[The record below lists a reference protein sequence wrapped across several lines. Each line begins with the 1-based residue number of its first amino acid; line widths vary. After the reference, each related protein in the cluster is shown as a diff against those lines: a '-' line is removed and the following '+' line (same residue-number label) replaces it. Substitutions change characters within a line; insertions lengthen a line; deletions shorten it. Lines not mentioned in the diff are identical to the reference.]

1 MYNYY
6 FIITAIMVA
15 LNPLLH
21 NTSQTKHARKNIF
34 PCFRHN
40 FHHSN
45 LNMTSRF
52 ENFIVNMQ
60 TLSDVYNVQTPP
72 EYQTAAAKP
81 DQVCGANYPARA

>member
-6 FIITAIMVA
+6 FIITAYGCSVIRYCTTHHK
-15 LNPLLH
+15 LNM
-21 NTSQTKHARKNIF
+21 REKNIF
-34 PCFRHN
+34 PCLRHN

-60 TLSDVYNVQTPP
+60 TLSDVYNFQTPP